1 MRTDFFEDIQIL
13 PRGRYLQVAY
23 RMRLTDNAII
33 RSNDPE
39 EVLTH
44 RYEKLSQRF
53 IVPWRKVKGKLR
65 RIILEKQ
72 RDLGISPECA
82 LKDDLCLQCP
92 TCCLFGA
99 TGATGGAGID
109 YNLLSRVLGETAIS
123 ETEVAEVSDYTA
135 NAVDEKT
142 LTTGQALMTLISVPE
157 GTSFLNVVTLRDPT
171 LALTSILL
179 DGLNRLTRLGAS
191 TREWGRIVTELL
203 GYHIG
208 DREVLT
214 TQDLVA
220 NGLPKEFKADFIK
233 WQLPEVEKSFRE
245 VNKQM
250 VHMVKQLIGNKKKG
264 ASG

>member
-1 MRTDFFEDIQIL
+1 MGTEFFDDIQIL

-23 RMRLTDNAII
+23 RIRLTDNAVI

-44 RYEKLSQRF
+44 RYEALNQRF

-65 RIILEKQ
+65 RVILEKQ

-82 LKDDLCLQCP
+82 LKDSLCLHCP

-99 TGATGGAGID
+99 TGATGGAGIE

-123 ETEVAEVSDYTA
+123 KTEVREISDYTA
-135 NAVDEKT
+135 NAVDERT
-142 LTTGQALMTLISVPE
+142 LTTGQALMTVISVPE
-157 GTSFLNVVTLRDPT
+157 GTDFLNVVTLRDPT
-171 LALTSILL
+171 KPLTAILL
-179 DGLNRLTRLGAS
+179 DGIHRLTRLGAS
-191 TREWGRIVTELL
+191 TREWGRITTELL
-203 GYHIG
+203 GYHVG

-214 TQDLVA
+214 SQDLVSK
-220 NGLPKEFKADFIK
+220 GVPTGFSADFAGLE
-233 WQLPEVEKSFRE
+233 LPVAEEAYKQ

-250 VHMVKQLIGNKKKG
+250 QEMVKALAETKKK
-264 ASG
+264 